1 LPCLLVCFKEHDA
14 IVACFDEE
22 SQSMLE
28 CSSEPALCAIFS
40 PANPAEV
47 RNALRIVARFI
58 QINAELFS
66 LVESIHESEAHRGDP
81 SFDRSESLLRA
92 A

>member
-1 LPCLLVCFKEHDA
+1 
-14 IVACFDEE
+14 
-22 SQSMLE
+22 MLE

-40 PANPAEV
+40 PANSTEV
-47 RNALRIVARFI
+47 RNAMRLVERFVR
-58 QINAELFS
+58 INAELFA
-66 LVESIHESEAHRGDP
+66 LVEEIHAREARNADP

>member
-1 LPCLLVCFKEHDA
+1 
-14 IVACFDEE
+14 
-22 SQSMLE
+22 
-28 CSSEPALCAIFS
+28 
-40 PANPAEV
+40 V
-47 RNALRIVARFI
+47 RTALRIVARFI

-66 LVESIHESEAHRGDP
+66 LVESIHESEALRGDP

>member
-1 LPCLLVCFKEHDA
+1 
-14 IVACFDEE
+14 
-22 SQSMLE
+22 
-28 CSSEPALCAIFS
+28 
-40 PANPAEV
+40 V
-47 RNALRIVARFI
+47 RDALRIVARFI

-66 LVESIHESEAHRGDP
+66 LVESIHELSEACRGDP